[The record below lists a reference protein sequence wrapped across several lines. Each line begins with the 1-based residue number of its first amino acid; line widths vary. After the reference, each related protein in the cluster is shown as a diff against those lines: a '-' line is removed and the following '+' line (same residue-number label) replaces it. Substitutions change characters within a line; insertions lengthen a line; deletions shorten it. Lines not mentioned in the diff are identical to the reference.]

1 MEAALIRFQIS
12 KGRRR
17 CEEKEKEV
25 KEDGFCTRYHHPSE
39 IFSKK
44 SDLLWEA
51 VLMESPEIKFML

>member
-17 CEEKEKEV
+17 CEEEEKEV
-25 KEDGFCTRYHHPSE
+25 KKDGFCTRFRYSAE
-39 IFSKK
+39 IFSNK

-51 VLMESPEIKFML
+51 VSVGNPEMKFVL

>member
-12 KGRRR
+12 KGRR

-25 KEDGFCTRYHHPSE
+25 KKDGFCTRYHHPSE
-39 IFSKK
+39 TFSKK

-51 VLMESPEIKFML
+51 VLMGSPEIKFML